1 MVLEEGS
8 ETLIRIATDST
19 DKPSIRVVAIIG
31 IAAILI
37 GSILGQK

>member
-8 ETLIRIATDST
+8 ETLIRIAIDST
-19 DKPSIRVVAIIG
+19 DKLSIRVVAIIG